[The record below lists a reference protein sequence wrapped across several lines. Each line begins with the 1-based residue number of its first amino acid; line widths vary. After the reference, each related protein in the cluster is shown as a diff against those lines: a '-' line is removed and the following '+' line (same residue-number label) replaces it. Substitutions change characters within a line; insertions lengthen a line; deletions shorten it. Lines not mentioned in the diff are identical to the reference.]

1 MDAKFA
7 STTHSQISQ
16 SEAFLSLGLFD
27 KTNFTSSYI
36 VPENGLLYV
45 QVLLR
50 VKLQVDLYINLQSC
64 TSAFKCSYKC
74 SFCLIVILTVIFRI
88 LDSSF

>member
-1 MDAKFA
+1 MDAEFA

-45 QVLLR
+45 QVSYKYF
-50 VKLQVDLYINLQSC
+50 VVIYKWIYKWI
-64 TSAFKCSYKC
+64 YKC
-74 SFCLIVILTVIFRI
+74 SLQVHLSALISVLFV
-88 LDSSF
+88 